1 MPPLRIA
8 LIGFMGAGKTT
19 VGALL
24 AARLGYTFI
33 DTDAVVE
40 QRAGAPVA
48 VLFRERGEAAFREM
62 EAAALAELAGRK
74 HLVIASGGGAPAQA
88 RNAGFFAAAAAAGGT
103 YHLRV
108 SLQAA
113 LRRARSGGP
122 RPLLERDEAAV
133 RALFERRQPIYENLG
148 IPVDT
153 EEKEPA
159 AVAEEIIRLLR
170 NPRGNPA
177 PAGSG

>member
-1 MPPLRIA
+1 MPPERIA

-24 AARLGYTFI
+24 AARLGYTFV

-88 RNAGFFAAAAAAGGT
+88 RNAGFFRRAAAT
-103 YHLRV
+103 FHLRV
-108 SLQAA
+108 SLASALKRTAGTAA
-113 LRRARSGGP
+113 
-122 RPLLERDEAAV
+122 RPLLAQEESVV
-133 RALFERRQPIYENLG
+133 RALFEGRQRVYEGLG
-148 IPVDT
+148 TGVDT
-153 EEKEPA
+153 EGRDPA
-159 AVAEEIIRLLR
+159 EVVEEIVRLLAG
-170 NPRGNPA
+170 PRESLLPGEN
-177 PAGSG
+177 G